1 MAGELPYI
9 IILEG
14 YDDAFLGFVVQEKLS
29 RPTVAVYSR
38 KLCVEVIMNERK
50 YDREKAIEYFE
61 EKVENLW
68 QGDDAP
74 LILNHCSVKEY
85 YQIFEAMTRKD

>member
-1 MAGELPYI
+1 M
-9 IILEG
+9 
-14 YDDAFLGFVVQEKLS
+14 K
-29 RPTVAVYSR
+29 
-38 KLCVEVIMNERK
+38 ERK

-85 YQIFEAMTRKD
+85 YQIFEAMTKKD